1 MPWLFSTMFLCK
13 SPARQGRGDSLLEA
27 CITCILTFWDGYE
40 SGRFARFVC
49 IFLTGSLLNCSLS
62 LSLSLVFMYYF
73 DNPGGQI
80 PSWVINWAAK
90 VRPQEARWVVCL
102 TAVYLACGAVS
113 LKRCA
118 ISGLMMLF
126 YETAWLMD
134 YVRSVVAN
142 TQDRGWDKRQ
152 TLEGMP
158 APPALH
164 QDPSR
169 ITFQNLPNSSLFL
182 VGTRVPGTLYL
193 LMEELV

>member
-1 MPWLFSTMFLCK
+1 
-13 SPARQGRGDSLLEA
+13 
-27 CITCILTFWDGYE
+27 
-40 SGRFARFVC
+40 
-49 IFLTGSLLNCSLS
+49 
-62 LSLSLVFMYYF
+62 
-73 DNPGGQI
+73 
-80 PSWVINWAAK
+80 
-90 VRPQEARWVVCL
+90 
-102 TAVYLACGAVS
+102 
-113 LKRCA
+113 
-118 ISGLMMLF
+118 MMLF

>member
-1 MPWLFSTMFLCK
+1 MPSLFSTMFLCK
-13 SPARQGRGDSLLEA
+13 SPARQDRGDSLLES
-27 CITCILTFWDGYE
+27 CVTCILTFWDGYE

-49 IFLTGSLLNCSLS
+49 IFLTGSLLNCSF
-62 LSLSLVFMYYF
+62 SLSLVFMYYF

-90 VRPQEARWVVCL
+90 VRPQEARGVVCL
-102 TAVYLACGAVS
+102 TAVDLACGAVS

-118 ISGLMMLF
+118 VSGLMMLF

-134 YVRSVVAN
+134 YVRPVVAN

-158 APPALH
+158 APPCFAPRPL
-164 QDPSR
+164 QDH
-169 ITFQNLPNSSLFL
+169 SLE
-182 VGTRVPGTLYL
+182 PPKQ
-193 LMEELV
+193 